1 MPGTL
6 PVPESQATTTSTDTT
21 TTTIDASADA
31 TTTPTDT
38 TTSGQTTGTDDPAA
52 TESPFKDLAAKL
64 KAKFPQVETVRED
77 GLPRPYHLSRVAQF
91 HQPMPKRFEVSIEAH
106 PSLVI
111 DALDEDEAWEKY
123 KTRWGIISTDKRPV
137 INYLESENGQSDNAG
152 SSPAG

>member
-1 MPGTL
+1 MPETL
-6 PVPESQATTTSTDTT
+6 PVPESQPTTTSTDATT
-21 TTTIDASADA
+21 TTTIDANADA

-38 TTSGQTTGTDDPAA
+38 TTDMGNPVALD
-52 TESPFKDLAAKL
+52 SPLKELADKI
-64 KAKFPQVETVRED
+64 KRKFTFLPVETVRED
-77 GLPRPYHLSRVAQF
+77 GLPKPFQLTSSVAQF

-106 PSLVI
+106 PPLVI

-152 SSPAG
+152 SSPAS